1 VGDEGEVG
9 DVDLWSQPPF
19 RNKHENAQ
27 NKVWSPPTKRFGLHS
42 LRSGPFIAKAPQPTT
57 GIPHRINSPL
67 PFASSVEMPRH
78 VWLCTRPLAYEIP
91 GMDITSNP
99 TRPYLRHWG
108 VLISELSIVDV
119 RVLIQSI
126 NSPNAG
132 REVIGTIYQLMQ
144 YNDRPDIFVDSK
156 TTLQMIQTEWKSIHL
171 QYVGETLL
179 THDVIIQEGM
189 LPGNPMI

>member
-1 VGDEGEVG
+1 MWICGHSP
-9 DVDLWSQPPF
+9 LLAT
-19 RNKHENAQ
+19 NENCQKAF
-27 NKVWSPPTKRFGLHS
+27 KIRFGQR
-42 LRSGPFIAKAPQPTT
+42 RSALVCTASALTSFIAKAPPPTT
-57 GIPHRINSPL
+57 GIPHPVNSPL

-78 VWLCTRPLAYEIP
+78 VWLCTRPLAYDIP

-108 VLISELSIVDV
+108 VLVSELSVVDV

-126 NSPNAG
+126 NSPNAA

-171 QYVGETLL
+171 EYVGETLS
-179 THDVIIQEGM
+179 THDMIIQEGT